1 MQYELTEDQET
12 LRKTMRELAQG
23 VIAPRAAEIDEKAE
37 FPNDIWEQLAKYG
50 WLSMVIPEEYGGS
63 GAPTLTTCVIVEEI
77 AKVCASSALILA
89 VHSLGSTPINIAGN
103 HEQKSRYFPKM
114 ATGEHLAAFALTE
127 PGAGSDASA
136 LGTTAVLEGDHYR
149 LNGTKCFISN
159 GGVAQV
165 YSVFAMTT
173 SGIGTRGISAFIVDK
188 SFPGFKI
195 GKVEHKMGIRGNPT
209 TEILFEDCLVPKENL
224 LGKEGD
230 GFRIA
235 MQTLDKARPGIGAQ
249 AVGIAQGAIDFAVA
263 YAKQRVQF
271 KQPLSALP
279 TIQFKL
285 ADMATH
291 TEAARQLVYKAAAM
305 LDCKSKDVSKLSAM
319 AKCFASDTAMW
330 VTTEAVQVLGGYGY
344 MKEYPLERMMRDAK
358 ITQIYEG
365 TNEVQ
370 RLVIARGVLS

>member
-1 MQYELTEDQET
+1 MPYDLTEEQET
-12 LRKTMRELAQG
+12 LRKSIRELAQG

-37 FPNDIWEQLAKYG
+37 FPVDIWEQLAKYG
-50 WLSMVIPEEYGGS
+50 WLSLVIPEEYGGT
-63 GAPTLTTCVIVEEI
+63 GAQVLTTCVVVEEI
-77 AKVCASSALILA
+77 AKVCASSSLILA
-89 VHSLGSTPINIAGN
+89 VHSLGSTPINIAGT

-114 ATGEHLAAFALTE
+114 AAGEHLAAFALTE

-136 LGTTAVLEGDHYR
+136 LGTIAVLEGDHYR

-159 GGVAQV
+159 GGVAEV
-165 YSVFAMTT
+165 YSVFAMTNP
-173 SGIGTRGISAFIVDK
+173 GVGTKGISAFIVEK
-188 SFPGFKI
+188 SFPGFNV
-195 GKVEHKMGIRGNPT
+195 GKMEHKMGIRGNPT
-209 TEILFEDCLVPKENL
+209 SEIIFEDCIVPRENL
-224 LGKEGD
+224 LGKEGE

-249 AVGIAQGAIDFAVA
+249 AVGIAQGAVDFAA
-263 YAKQRVQF
+263 SYAKQRIQF
-271 KQPLSALP
+271 KQPLASLP
-279 TIQFKL
+279 AIQFKL
-285 ADMATH
+285 ADMAMH

-305 LDCKSKDVSKLSAM
+305 VDKGSKEVSKLSAM

-330 VTTEAVQVLGGYGY
+330 VTVEAIQVLGGYGY

-365 TNEVQ
+365 TNEIQ